1 MIRAGNRAGA
11 RRQRIAFRDSCESPI
26 CIRRGVSP
34 QLLHSR
40 LTVLVATATHSRLE
54 PLTTDIDPC
63 LFAQWVFPR
72 LLASRRPRYEAIAEH
87 GYIVNAREVAGV
99 SGEDDF
105 LRLVGNA
112 IDRKASVLDEGA
124 GCLSAQIEARRES

>member
-40 LTVLVATATHSRLE
+40 LTVLAATATHSRLE
-54 PLTTDIDPC
+54 PLNLRSIEFDIRQNQVEKLILRGFLAPDDRDDAGATAAA
-63 LFAQWVFPR
+63 LGVF
-72 LLASRRPRYEAIAEH
+72 L
-87 GYIVNAREVAGV
+87 
-99 SGEDDF
+99 
-105 LRLVGNA
+105 
-112 IDRKASVLDEGA
+112 DRSLG
-124 GCLSAQIEARRES
+124 

>member
-54 PLTTDIDPC
+54 PLLVRAAHFPNWQKAPMIRCESKKWLGVRYLDISP
-63 LFAQWVFPR
+63 LVIAR
-72 LLASRRPRYEAIAEH
+72 TISASKSEEALPLTSKH
-87 GYIVNAREVAGV
+87 SSSNDT
-99 SGEDDF
+99 S
-105 LRLVGNA
+105 N
-112 IDRKASVLDEGA
+112 
-124 GCLSAQIEARRES
+124 